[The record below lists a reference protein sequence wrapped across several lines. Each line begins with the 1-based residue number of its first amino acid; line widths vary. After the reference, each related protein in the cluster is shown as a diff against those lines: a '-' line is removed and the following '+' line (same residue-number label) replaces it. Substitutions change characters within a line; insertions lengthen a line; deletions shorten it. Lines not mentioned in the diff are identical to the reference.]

1 MTTALRIK
9 TPFLLERYLL
19 IPLALSIVACLLLF
33 TILWIAPE
41 ILLKLIQAFQAHRI
55 TLPEL
60 FLLLGL
66 QLPSVVVQSFPIAVL
81 VGCVFTVR
89 RLSHDFELTALQ
101 ALGIS
106 FPKIAR
112 RFLGLGVVL
121 AGFYILVQ
129 NVWLPWAGPTLQAQ
143 YAQRNIR
150 KPPSQ
155 SFVLPI
161 TTIQTNTTPE
171 DSPPLDELLSVGNL
185 QTNTL
190 SDVLLLK
197 FYPKALSSSGNT
209 LNTQSEK
216 TASVQRLIQAAEG
229 TYTHQNTV
237 VLKQALVAEFSADG
251 TLTSQRIQPEEVLT
265 FPPET
270 EQLLRFRA
278 TNPEFLSLTQLH
290 AYQTLIDRYSL
301 PQAYEWLKARIIERY
316 LDPIGLLLLLL
327 IGLLL
332 GQEAPRKRTAKPFTL
347 AAVVIFCYLVA
358 KPLALQL
365 SYLGEL
371 SGWLAGCIPLVV
383 LFGLLVVI
391 ALFKPSMR

>member
-1 MTTALRIK
+1 MMTVLRIK

-19 IPLALSIVACLLLF
+19 IPLAFSIIACLLLF

-41 ILLKLIQAFQAHRI
+41 ILLKLIQALQAHKI
-55 TLPEL
+55 TLSQL
-60 FLLLGL
+60 FMLLGL

-89 RLSHDFELTALQ
+89 KLSHDFELTALQ

-121 AGFYILVQ
+121 AGFYVLVQ

-143 YAQRNIR
+143 YAQHNIR

-161 TTIQTNTTPE
+161 TTIQTTGTMAG
-171 DSPPLDELLSVGNL
+171 SPLLDELLSVGNL

-190 SDVLLLK
+190 NDVLLLK
-197 FYPKALSSSGNT
+197 FYPKPPLLANSGI
-209 LNTQSEK
+209 SEK
-216 TASVQRLIQAAEG
+216 SASIQRLIQATEG
-229 TYTHQNTV
+229 TYTNQNTV
-237 VLKQALVAEFSADG
+237 VLKQALVAEFSTDG
-251 TLTSQRIQPEEVLT
+251 TLTSQRIQPQEVLT

-278 TNPEFLSLTQLH
+278 TNPEFLSLSQLH
-290 AYQTLIDRYSL
+290 AYQALIDRYSL

-316 LDPIGLLLLLL
+316 LDPIGLLVLLL

-371 SGWLAGCIPLVV
+371 SGWLAGGIPLMV
-383 LFGLLVVI
+383 LLVLLTVI
-391 ALFKPSMR
+391 TIVKPSMR